1 MELLTLG
8 IQACFIIWAAALLC
22 LAIRETRRA
31 LAARRRRRA
40 YWQDLLR
47 SAREATAHLPPPPPI
62 RWHDGPDDHYL
73 ADPDGGGAW
82 VQHE

>member
-1 MELLTLG
+1 MQLLT
-8 IQACFIIWAAALLC
+8 IAMQACFLIWGAGLTY
-22 LAIRETRRA
+22 LAVREIRRA
-31 LAARRRRRA
+31 LAARRRRLVFWR
-40 YWQDLLR
+40 DLLR